1 MNEQLNILQEGSF
14 FGQNNDDLEEIVL
27 ATFINYPDKY
37 YEFADQV
44 NIKGF
49 TTEATRYVYTAI
61 KECAEESKIDIITI
75 TDKVN
80 SKGYT
85 KRIAETTR
93 FNLID
98 FVNEIVDRVD
108 TDSHLKVHLKLLMA
122 YSTRREL
129 VLLSNE
135 INNDT
140 NEMKNPDEIIAKITS
155 KIVELQEFSDVEE
168 YNAIKTLQCVV
179 ENISDTEGKNY
190 IKTYVTEIDNFI
202 YGWEL
207 SDLIIIA
214 GAASMGKTAFVLEI
228 SKNHIIRNLPI
239 AIFSLE
245 MSKEQLLTRMIA
257 SHGCIELSKI
267 RRKQMKEDDWKSFYE
282 TAKYFENSNYFIDDK
297 SGNLHQICNR
307 IRKLNIKNNCKFFII
322 DYLQLVSISS
332 SSKSINRE
340 QEISKI
346 SRAFKQLCR
355 ELKIVIIALS
365 QISRAVAQR
374 ASKKPI
380 LSDLRESGAIEQD
393 ADMVMFVYRPAYYN
407 IEDGLPEIEDVE
419 IIIAK
424 GRSTG
429 IGSEHLKYIGKFA
442 KFTSELELLENE
454 KLQAFKNYHRNF

>member
-80 SKGYT
+80 AKGYT

-355 ELKIVIIALS
+355 ELKIVII
-365 QISRAVAQR
+365 
-374 ASKKPI
+374 
-380 LSDLRESGAIEQD
+380 
-393 ADMVMFVYRPAYYN
+393 
-407 IEDGLPEIEDVE
+407 
-419 IIIAK
+419 
-424 GRSTG
+424 RSTG